1 MAAASPNDAA
11 ASAWR
16 PSFNPW
22 LIAASV
28 MLATFM
34 EVLDTSVANVSLP
47 HIAGNLSATTD
58 EATWVLTSYLVANAI
73 ILPATNWLG
82 NLFGRKRFLV
92 SCIVLFTIASALC
105 GMAGSLGFL
114 VIARV
119 LQGAAGGA
127 LQPIS
132 QAVLLESFPPAK
144 RGAAM
149 AVFAMGVVVAPI
161 LGPTLGGWITD
172 NYSWRWVFYI
182 NLPIGLL
189 AGLMA
194 NSFIEDPPYLKK
206 VSASN
211 IDYLGFGFLA
221 IWLATLQF
229 VLDKGQ
235 ELDWFGSHTIAWCVT
250 ISVLAFFAF
259 VIRELTARQPL
270 VDLRVL
276 KNRNLAVGCVLIAIL
291 GALLYGTIAVLPL
304 FMQNLL
310 HYTALDAGLALS
322 PRGVGAFLATI
333 LVGRLVGKIS
343 NRILIAIGFL
353 GLAYSSFLFGN
364 INLSIGMSSIVWPTL
379 LSGVAISFIFVPL
392 ATSSMGTLEQDQIG
406 NASGLFNLMRNLG
419 GSIGIAGLTT
429 LVARGAQTNQAVFV
443 GHFSQF
449 NPIYQQKLAA
459 IQHGLAAHEGAWRA
473 AQQAPEVLYGI
484 LGQQSLLVTYAH
496 NFELFGVLCLI
507 TTPLVFFFKK
517 VRKAKGPVGVH

>member
-1 MAAASPNDAA
+1 VARSNSPEAAL
-11 ASAWR
+11 AWR
-16 PSFNPW
+16 PSANPW

-82 NLFGRKRFLV
+82 NLFGRKNFLV
-92 SCIVLFTIASALC
+92 ACIVLFTIASALC
-105 GMAGSLGFL
+105 GAAGSLGFL

-119 LQGAAGGA
+119 FQGAAGGA

-132 QAVLLESFPPAK
+132 QAVLLESFPPAR

-194 NSFIEDPPYLKK
+194 NEFIEDPPYLKR
-206 VSASN
+206 VSART
-211 IDYLGFGFLA
+211 IDYIGFGFLA
-221 IWLATLQF
+221 IWLATLQY

-235 ELDWFGSHTIAWCVT
+235 ELDWFGSHTIAWCAL
-250 ISVLAFFAF
+250 ISAAAFIAF
-259 VIRELTARQPL
+259 IVREMTASKPL

-276 KNRNLAVGCVLIAIL
+276 KNRNLAVGCILIAIL

-310 HYTALDAGLALS
+310 GYTALDAGLALS
-322 PRGVGAFLATI
+322 PRGVGAFMATI

-343 NRILIAIGFL
+343 NRILITVGFL

-364 INLSIGMSSIVWPTL
+364 INLSIGMASIVWPTI
-379 LSGVAISFIFVPL
+379 LSGIAISFIFVPL
-392 ATSSMGTLEQDQIG
+392 ATSAMGTLEQDQIG

-419 GSIGIAGLTT
+419 GSVGIAGLTT
-429 LVARGAQTNQAVFV
+429 LVARGAQSNQAAFV
-443 GHFSQF
+443 SHFSQY
-449 NPIYQQKLAA
+449 NSVYQQKLAA
-459 IQHGLAAHEGAWRA
+459 IQHGLAMHEGAWRA
-473 AQQAPEVLYGI
+473 AQQAPQILYQI

-496 NFELFGVLCLI
+496 NFRLFGILCLI

-517 VRKAKGPVGVH
+517 VRKGKAPAAVH

>member
-1 MAAASPNDAA
+1 VAAPDSRDV
-11 ASAWR
+11 SAWK
-16 PSFNPW
+16 PSYNPW

-58 EATWVLTSYLVANAI
+58 EATWVLTSYLVANAV

-82 NLFGRKRFLV
+82 NLFGRKRFLI

-105 GMAGSLGFL
+105 GAAASLGFL

-132 QAVLLESFPPAK
+132 QAVLLESFPPAR

-189 AGLMA
+189 AALMA
-194 NSFIEDPPYLKK
+194 NSFIEDPPYLQR
-206 VSASN
+206 VNASS
-211 IDYLGFGFLA
+211 IDYFGFGFLA
-221 IWLATLQF
+221 IWLATLQY

-235 ELDWFGSHTIAWCVT
+235 ELDWLGSPTITWCLV
-250 ISVLAFFAF
+250 ISVLAGIAF
-259 VIRELTARQPL
+259 VVRELTARQPL

-276 KNRNLAVGCVLIAIL
+276 KNRNLAVGCVLIGVL

-310 HYTALDAGLALS
+310 GYTALDAGLALS

-333 LVGRLVGKIS
+333 VVGRLVGKVS
-343 NRILIAIGFL
+343 NRVLITIGFL
-353 GLAYSSFLFGN
+353 GLAYSSFMFGN
-364 INLSIGMSSIVWPTL
+364 INLSIGMSSIVWPTIF
-379 LSGVAISFIFVPL
+379 SGVAISFIFVPL
-392 ATSSMGTLEQDQIG
+392 ATSSMGTLAQDQIG
-406 NASGLFNLMRNLG
+406 NASGLFNLTRNLG
-419 GSIGIAGLTT
+419 GSIGIASITT
-429 LVARGAQTNQAVFV
+429 FIARGAQSNQGTFV
-443 GHFSQF
+443 SHFSQY

-459 IQHGLAAHEGAWRA
+459 IQAALAAHEGPWRA
-473 AQQAPEVLYGI
+473 AHQAPQILYGI
-484 LGQQSLLVTYAH
+484 LGQQSFLVTYAH
-496 NFELFGVLCLI
+496 NFRLFGLLCLI

-517 VRKAKGPVGVH
+517 VRAAKAPAAVH

>member
-1 MAAASPNDAA
+1 MAGSDSPNAV
-11 ASAWR
+11 SAWR
-16 PSFNPW
+16 PSYNPW

-82 NLFGRKRFLV
+82 NLFGRKRFLI
-92 SCIVLFTIASALC
+92 SCIILFTLASALC
-105 GMAGSLGFL
+105 GAATSLGFL

-132 QAVLLESFPPAK
+132 QAVLLESFPPK
-144 RGAAM
+144 RRGSAM

-189 AGLMA
+189 AGLMVNA
-194 NSFIEDPPYLKK
+194 FIEDPPYLKR
-206 VSASN
+206 VNASS
-211 IDYLGFGFLA
+211 IDYIGFGFLA
-221 IWLATLQF
+221 LWLATLQF
-229 VLDKGQ
+229 VFDKGQ

-250 ISVLAFFAF
+250 ISAAAF
-259 VIRELTARQPL
+259 VAFVVRELTARQPL

-276 KNRNLAVGCVLIAIL
+276 KNRNLAVGCALIGIL
-291 GALLYGTIAVLPL
+291 GALLYGTTAVLPL

-322 PRGVGAFLATI
+322 PRGVGAFLATVV
-333 LVGRLVGKIS
+333 VGRLVGKIN
-343 NRILIAIGFL
+343 NRILITIGFL

-364 INLSIGMSSIVWPTL
+364 INLSIGMSSIVWPTV

-406 NASGLFNLMRNLG
+406 NASGLFNLTRNLG

-429 LVARGAQTNQAVFV
+429 LVARGAQSNQAAFV
-443 GHFSQF
+443 GHFSQY
-449 NPIYQQKLAA
+449 NPAYQEKLAA
-459 IQHGLAAHEGAWRA
+459 VQHGLAGHEGAWRA

-496 NFELFGVLCLI
+496 NFQLFGILCLI
-507 TTPLVFFFKK
+507 TTPLAFFFKK
-517 VRKAKGPVGVH
+517 VRKGKAPAGVH

>member
-1 MAAASPNDAA
+1 MAFPDTPGAGQT
-11 ASAWR
+11 WR
-16 PSFNPW
+16 PSYNPW
-22 LIAASV
+22 LIAVSV

-92 SCIVLFTIASALC
+92 SCIGLFTLSSAFC
-105 GMAGSLGFL
+105 GAAASLGFL

-132 QAVLLESFPPAK
+132 QAVLLESFPPAR

-172 NYSWRWVFYI
+172 NYTWRWVFYI

-194 NSFIEDPPYLKK
+194 NAFIEDPPYLKR
-206 VSASN
+206 VSAHS
-211 IDYLGFGFLA
+211 IDYIGFGFLA
-221 IWLATLQF
+221 VWLATLQYA
-229 VLDKGQ
+229 LDKGQ
-235 ELDWFGSHTIAWCVT
+235 ELDWLGSHTIAWCVT
-250 ISVLAFFAF
+250 ISAAAFIAF
-259 VIRELTARQPL
+259 VVRELTARQPL

-276 KNRNLAVGCVLIAIL
+276 KNRNHAVGCALIGIL
-291 GALLYGTIAVLPL
+291 GALLYGTVAVLPL

-310 HYTALDAGLALS
+310 NYTALDAGLALS
-322 PRGVGAFLATI
+322 PRGVGAFMATI
-333 LVGRLVGKIS
+333 VVGRLVGKIS
-343 NRILIAIGFL
+343 NRILIAAGFL

-364 INLSIGMSSIVWPTL
+364 INLSIGMSSIVWPTI
-379 LSGVAISFIFVPL
+379 LSGIAISFIFVPL
-392 ATSSMGTLEQDQIG
+392 ATSSMGTLAQDQIG

-419 GSIGIAGLTT
+419 GSIGIAAITT
-429 LVARGAQTNQAVFV
+429 FVARGAQSNQSVFAA
-443 GHFSQF
+443 HFSQF
-449 NPIYQQKLAA
+449 NPVYQQKLAT
-459 IQHGLAAHEGAWRA
+459 IQNGLAAHEGVWRA
-473 AQQAPEVLYGI
+473 AHQAPQILYDI
-484 LGQQSLLVTYAH
+484 LGQQSLLVSYVH
-496 NFELFGVLCLI
+496 NFRLFGLLCLAA
-507 TTPLVFFFKK
+507 TPLIFFFRK
-517 VRKAKGPVGVH
+517 VQKGNRAVAAD